1 MNFTTSSLPIRLF
14 LIEYVVALVHVSILN
29 FHIDCRILSHA
40 EQIVPCRFY
49 LSLFCAQREA
59 WQSLI
64 SIIESKAEVS
74 SFCLELSKKLDMR
87 YKSPP
92 LPVDLAFVQRNAVPT
107 NASVIPDPNHPA
119 GVAATDTNSELGAR
133 IAAAVA
139 SSNSHVSD
147 DVSTGRYKEVAAMFD
162 PN

>member
-1 MNFTTSSLPIRLF
+1 
-14 LIEYVVALVHVSILN
+14 
-29 FHIDCRILSHA
+29 
-40 EQIVPCRFY
+40 
-49 LSLFCAQREA
+49 
-59 WQSLI
+59 
-64 SIIESKAEVS
+64 
-74 SFCLELSKKLDMR
+74 MR

-92 LPVDLAFVQRNAVPT
+92 LPVDLAFVQRNNAPT
-107 NASVIPDPNHPA
+107 TASLIPDPNHPA

-139 SSNSHVSD
+139 SSSHVSD

>member
-1 MNFTTSSLPIRLF
+1 MIVESFHTLNKLF
-14 LIEYVVALVHVSILN
+14 
-29 FHIDCRILSHA
+29 HA
-40 EQIVPCRFY
+40 VFY

-64 SIIESKAEVS
+64 SILESKAEVS

-119 GVAATDTNSELGAR
+119 GVAAADTNSELGAR